1 MIRIHASSTSEADA
15 AWGMAVNSETP
26 CELYLDGV
34 GLLAVV
40 ERDPVSRRLQVRRVA
55 SDPASALH
63 TAPLART
70 PHR

>member
-1 MIRIHASSTSEADA
+1 MIRIHTSSTDEADA

-40 ERDPVSRRLQVRRVA
+40 ERDPVSRRLQVRRA
-55 SDPASALH
+55 ADDLASAPR
-63 TAPLART
+63 TAPLAHT